1 MPIIIILVIIV
12 ILLAAVMLLTM
23 KQPKPATQADTPL
36 ESPTIEEG
44 INIPVLFGSRMIK
57 SPRIATWGD
66 LKILKVK
73 VDANKKK

>member
-1 MPIIIILVIIV
+1 MILIILVLVV
-12 ILLAAVMLLTM
+12 IALAVAMLLTM
-23 KQPKPATQADTPL
+23 KQPKSATQADTPL

-66 LKILKVK
+66 LKILKVQ